1 MVGVSAVSAV
11 AVAVILLDHLVEPSY
26 ILVASIFKTPAKD
39 QTSAIHTW

>member
-26 ILVASIFKTPAKD
+26 ILVASIFKG